1 MHYGGLEPNE
11 AGGVYAATYKY
22 DAYAD
27 GISSRTY
34 SAVCE
39 RSGRHNLVSLVCITN
54 TGSLH
59 VHETLL
65 RIDTGSLSTHCIQI
79 HNFLAMIVVMVY
91 YTYYESL
98 HFSLFDDIFVILIN
112 LKL

>member
-39 RSGRHNLVSLVCITN
+39 RSGRQNLVFLGCIPN
-54 TGSLH
+54 IGSLH

-65 RIDTGSLSTHCIQI
+65 KQ
-79 HNFLAMIVVMVY
+79 HNTQYSGHMGKTNQNEVMV
-91 YTYYESL
+91 EICPKSL
-98 HFSLFDDIFVILIN
+98 VRAIG
-112 LKL
+112 